1 MSVAA
6 SSARRAKELLAP
18 LRDDIIRLLAELVKA
33 NTVAIPPNGNED
45 AGQSV
50 LAEFLRTY
58 SVDTEVYETDFIT
71 ASGHRCVRRDRDY
84 RGRRN
89 VLARIGGAG
98 RGRSVL
104 FNGHMD
110 TVPVGHGKWTD
121 SPWSG
126 ALREGRLYG
135 RGSFDMK
142 GGLAAQFGALC
153 ALRKHGIRPGGD
165 VYAESVV
172 DEEWGGGGGTLAA
185 RLHGPKADACAIPE
199 GTQMEVFLATRG
211 GAVID
216 IACEAGN
223 AAGYF
228 SSGEVVSPAIAMG
241 RLLGWVDTW
250 IVRRKSVTPHQ
261 AYRDFDDPAP
271 VQVLAIEANRFD
283 LSEPYSVPLTAAV
296 RVYFQ
301 FLPNEDEEAAL
312 AEVRAS
318 LDEFSRADPFF
329 SRHPLSWR
337 LAYDPPLQGH
347 ALPPDHAWSRCFV
360 DCASA
365 TLERPVKVTA
375 APYPCDAGLVQREFG
390 IPTLLFGP
398 CGAGA
403 HNPDEYVEVASVLD
417 SAAVLLAAALE
428 WCGA

>member
-1 MSVAA
+1 
-6 SSARRAKELLAP
+6 
-18 LRDDIIRLLAELVKA
+18 
-33 NTVAIPPNGNED
+33 
-45 AGQSV
+45 
-50 LAEFLRTY
+50 
-58 SVDTEVYETDFIT
+58 
-71 ASGHRCVRRDRDY
+71 
-84 RGRRN
+84 
-89 VLARIGGAG
+89 
-98 RGRSVL
+98 
-104 FNGHMD
+104 MD
-110 TVPVGHGKWTD
+110 TVPEGHGQWTG
-121 SPWSG
+121 SPWAG
-126 ALREGRLYG
+126 VVRDGRLFG

-142 GGLAAQFGALC
+142 GGLAAQFGAIC

-185 RLHGPKADACAIPE
+185 RLHGPTADACVIPE

-250 IVRRKSVTPHQ
+250 VARRKSVTPHE
-261 AYRDFDDPAP
+261 AYRGFDDPTP
-271 VQVLAIEANRFD
+271 VQVLAVEANRFD
-283 LSEPYSVPLTAAV
+283 MTEPYSVPLTAAV

-301 FLPNEDEEAAL
+301 FMPDEQEERVL
-312 AEVRAS
+312 TEVRAS
-318 LDEFSRADPFF
+318 LDAFCRDDPFF
-329 SRHPLSWR
+329 RDHPLSWK

-347 ALPPDHAWSRCFV
+347 ALAPDHDWSRCFV
-360 DCASA
+360 DCATA
-365 TLERPVKVTA
+365 TLGTPVKVTA

-398 CGAGA
+398 RGAGA
-403 HNPDEYVEVASVLD
+403 HNPDEYVEVPSVLD
-417 SAAVLLAAALE
+417 TAATLLAAALE

>member
-1 MSVAA
+1 M
-6 SSARRAKELLAP
+6 ARELLAP
-18 LRDDIIRLLAELVKA
+18 LRQDIVRLLAELVRTD
-33 NTVAIPPNGNED
+33 TVAIPPNGKEA
-45 AGQSV
+45 AGQAV
-50 LAEFLRTY
+50 LQEFLRSHLVEAEVY
-58 SVDTEVYETDFIT
+58 DTEFVSG
-71 ASGHRCVRRDRDY
+71 SGHRCVRSDRNY
-84 RGRRN
+84 RGRPN
-89 VLARIGGAG
+89 VLARIPGSG
-98 RGRSVL
+98 RGRSVI

-110 TVPVGHGKWTD
+110 TVPEGHGNWTE

-126 ALREGRLYG
+126 AVRDGRLFG

-142 GGLAAQFGALC
+142 GGLAAQFGAIC

-185 RLHGPKADACAIPE
+185 RLHGPTADACVIPE
-199 GTQMEVFLATRG
+199 GTQMEAFLATRG

-223 AAGYF
+223 SAGYF
-228 SSGEVVSPAIAMG
+228 SSGEVLSPAIAMG

-250 IVRRKSVTPHQ
+250 VARRKSVRPDA
-261 AYRDFDDPAP
+261 AYAGFDDPTP

-301 FLPNEDEEAAL
+301 FLPSEDEQQIL

-318 LDEFSRADPFF
+318 LDAFCREDPFF
-329 SRHPLSWR
+329 RDHPLSWK

-347 ALPPDHAWSRCFV
+347 ALEPDHEWTRTFV
-360 DCASA
+360 ECASA
-365 TLERPVKVTA
+365 TLGRPVRVTA

-390 IPTLLFGP
+390 IPAVLFGP